1 MTIQAVTLHLPSSL
15 YERLKRR
22 AEQADRT
29 VEAEL
34 LDVVTTAVPTEDL
47 LPAYLEEAVAP
58 LAMLD
63 DAALWRAARS
73 HLPKKTAAQIER
85 LHLKRQREGL
95 TNTETESL
103 VNDMRQYERT
113 LLVRARAAAL
123 LKQRG
128 HDVSEL
134 LAEA

>member
-22 AEQADRT
+22 ADQADRT

-34 LDVVTTAVPTEDL
+34 LNVVTAAVPTEDL

-58 LAMLD
+58 LATLD
-63 DAALWRAARS
+63 DAALWRAARN

-85 LHLKRQREGL
+85 LHLKR
-95 TNTETESL
+95 
-103 VNDMRQYERT
+103 
-113 LLVRARAAAL
+113 
-123 LKQRG
+123 
-128 HDVSEL
+128 
-134 LAEA
+134 